1 MHRFFRAHRSDSR
14 AYFAGFNALMLAF
27 LLEELGIS
35 ETEMGF
41 GHPPYSAPDHR
52 DHLRAV
58 VRYTATCEHQQAL
71 EDGDYVKQFWC
82 TTTLAGLHLIEG
94 EDDAALVRDPRSLR
108 HACCHVIST
117 ANTSRS
123 VAARPRPLYSHEVPR
138 RRCQDRRKDLGRQ
151 ARSLQLHPCG
161 ALARVTASTRLKG
174 RRHGFRP
181 IVSKTC
187 LTQIRRALDQWA
199 MKPGDLAICGATTE
213 SDIIFAEACL
223 ERKLRVRILIREP
236 LQAELD
242 GASRWPALASPSW
255 HERFHALRQRHETEV
270 WIDTEHLGP
279 TPSGQQSQA
288 QISLCRYKQWLLDTA
303 RMEASQT
310 LRPGQALSD
319 VKTISL
325 HGLFLWDGTR
335 MPDDPND
342 PAEFVHDIERFDRY
356 LGEVRIVEI
365 PSTDAVE
372 SLKQVTIGCH
382 DGERQIANSLTR
394 SEQAATV

>member
-94 EDDAALVRDPRSLR
+94 EDDAALVKIREACAMPAATSFQLQTLRDR
-108 HACCHVIST
+108 
-117 ANTSRS
+117 
-123 VAARPRPLYSHEVPR
+123 
-138 RRCQDRRKDLGRQ
+138 
-151 ARSLQLHPCG
+151 LQLVLDLCIRTKF
-161 ALARVTASTRLKG
+161 LADAVKIVEKTLDDRLGHCSCTHVVLWQGYGLDTPERTPPRFPADRVED
-174 RRHGFRP
+174 
-181 IVSKTC
+181 VS
-187 LTQIRRALDQWA
+187 TQIRRALDQWA